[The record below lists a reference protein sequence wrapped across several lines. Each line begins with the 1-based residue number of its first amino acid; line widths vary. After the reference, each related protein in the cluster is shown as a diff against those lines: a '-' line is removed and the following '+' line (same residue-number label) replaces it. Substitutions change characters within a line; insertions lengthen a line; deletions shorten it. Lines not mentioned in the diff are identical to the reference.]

1 MDRDSF
7 LREKGYVLPYTN
19 GSLFIMHQKRDFV
32 KKFAEFA
39 DNYIFLKS
47 GDEKNK
53 SEQRGFMKKRPEI
66 FKRRRQ
72 IPKTSVMP

>member
-1 MDRDSF
+1 
-7 LREKGYVLPYTN
+7 
-19 GSLFIMHQKRDFV
+19 MHQKRDFV

-66 FKRRRQ
+66 FKRRRP
-72 IPKTSVMP
+72 IPKTSVMLEMGCGNGMSGGAFVI

>member
-1 MDRDSF
+1 
-7 LREKGYVLPYTN
+7 
-19 GSLFIMHQKRDFV
+19 MHQKRDFV

-53 SEQRGFMKKRPEI
+53 SEQRGFMKKNVLKSSNAAVRYQRLPLCPETGCGNGMSGGAFVI
-66 FKRRRQ
+66 
-72 IPKTSVMP
+72 

>member
-1 MDRDSF
+1 
-7 LREKGYVLPYTN
+7 
-19 GSLFIMHQKRDFV
+19 MHQKRDFV